1 MHRNDE
7 ITIRPEEL
15 VAGGEALARVEGLP
29 VFVRNLYPGDLAV
42 VRLVEVKKG
51 FARAEVVRVIE
62 ASPERR
68 ALPCPVAEE
77 CGGCDWTAL
86 RLDRQLAAKRRI
98 LAESL
103 RRIGKFDAG
112 ALPSIRM
119 HPSPLNY
126 RLRSRLQVDPGSGAA
141 GFFAMRSNRVV
152 PLPPECEVVGPQVIA
167 NLAEVQEFARE
178 TGEAVQ
184 TWEVGTDL
192 YLDPAGP
199 RDGQELAIE
208 AGNFHYALS
217 TKAFFQVN
225 RHLLETMLALV
236 TAHARRCIGRERA
249 IDLYSGVGFFTLP
262 LATLFHEVTAVEGS
276 GESQRYAQRNARPYP
291 NVRPVGGSVEEYVR
305 RMPEADFIFIDPP
318 RAGADRAVMAAIGE
332 KAREQICHLSCDPV
346 TFSRDAARLT
356 ASGWRLASLD
366 LLDLFPN
373 THHIETLASFE
384 RAARPQS

>member
-1 MHRNDE
+1 MQLNDE

-15 VAGGEALARVEGLP
+15 VAGGEALARVDGLP
-29 VFVRNLYPGDLAV
+29 VFVRNVYPGDLAV
-42 VRLVEVKKG
+42 VRLLEVKKG
-51 FARAEVVRVIE
+51 FARAELVRLLE
-62 ASPERR
+62 GSPERR
-68 ALPCPVAEE
+68 TLPCPVAEE

-98 LAESL
+98 LGESL
-103 RRIGKFDAG
+103 RRIGKFDPAV
-112 ALPSIRM
+112 LPPVTI

-126 RLRSRLQVDPGSGAA
+126 RLRSRLQVDRDNGAA

-152 PLPPECEVVGPQVIA
+152 PLPPECEVVGPEVVA

-178 TGEAVQ
+178 AGEAVQ
-184 TWEVGTDL
+184 TWEVGRDL
-192 YLDPAGP
+192 YLDPAAARG
-199 RDGQELAIE
+199 GQELAVD
-208 AGNFHYALS
+208 AGGFHYALS
-217 TKAFFQVN
+217 TRAFFQVN
-225 RHLLETMLALV
+225 RHLLEMMIRLV
-236 TAHARRCIGRERA
+236 TAHAQRCTGRDRA

-262 LATLFHEVTAVEGS
+262 LAPLFREVTAVEGS
-276 GESQRYAQRNARPYP
+276 GESQRYAQRNARPFP
-291 NVRPVGGSVEEYVR
+291 NVRPAGGAVEDYVR

-318 RAGADRAVMAAIGE
+318 RAGADRGVITAIGE
-332 KAREQICHLSCDPV
+332 KAREQVCYLSCDPV
-346 TFSRDAARLT
+346 TFARDAARLT